1 MLPSLDGRC
10 YPWESGGCEWTFRF
24 VWSWMSSLVRLDIV
38 VLLLMLLYVLRVFI
52 RVSWQCYEAQ
62 RSTGV
67 GSAGRRTRVAT
78 LNIQVGNVSSIVT
91 TAPYLGLAG
100 TCIGILDALVGG
112 VMQKD
117 AFRSLVATKMG
128 VALVPTAVAMLV
140 AILATCSHK
149 YLRTLT
155 GLLANDGFDE
165 GQQRGRFFRRAS
177 GLPPAKQFSKL
188 PAFALLAAPGLAIAI
203 TGIMVF
209 ESLRTSTGFYVGFA
223 EANCEYGV
231 LDNPIVL
238 HITDSGK
245 LYLNYE
251 GVELSGLANRLS
263 MIYSMRAHRE
273 IYMLADPGVSFRTV
287 AETLDALEDAPSTDG
302 NHSIGARRDKLGIKV
317 RLITPNV
324 MSVGCR
330 PVRAKV
336 F

>member
-24 VWSWMSSLVRLDIV
+24 VWSWMSSFVRLDVIL
-38 VLLLMLLYVLRVFI
+38 LLLMLLYVLRVFI
-52 RVSWQCYEAQ
+52 RVSWQCYEA
-62 RSTGV
+62 RRWERV
-67 GSAGRRTRVAT
+67 DSAGRRAVVTS
-78 LNIQVGNVSSIVT
+78 LNIQVGNLISIVT
-91 TAPYLGLAG
+91 TSPYFGLAG

-117 AFRSLVATKMG
+117 AFRSLVATKMAL
-128 VALVPTAVAMLV
+128 ALVPTAVAMLV
-140 AILATCSHK
+140 AILATCSHR
-149 YLRTLT
+149 YLLTLIDSL
-155 GLLANDGFDE
+155 GDGASNED
-165 GQQRGRFFRRAS
+165 QISQRKIRSAHGIPPMTIFS
-177 GLPPAKQFSKL
+177 GL

-223 EANCEYGV
+223 EVNCEYGV
-231 LDNPIVL
+231 LNHPIVL
-238 HITDSGK
+238 HITESGK

-251 GVELSGLANRLS
+251 EVELSGLANRLS

-302 NHSIGARRDKLGIKV
+302 NHSIGTRRDKLGIKV

-330 PVRAKV
+330 LVRAKV